1 MTRLRQRMIEDM
13 QLRGFAKKTQEAYL
27 RSVRQLAEHY
37 DKSPAEISEEELRQY
52 FLYLKNEKKASRS
65 ACTQALCGIKFLFE
79 QTLKRDWPTFEL
91 VRPPKEKRLP
101 VVLSREEVHRAL
113 GCLRTFRNFVCLS
126 TIYSCGLRLR
136 EGVELE
142 GRDVDSERMMV
153 HVRQGKGFKDRYVP
167 LPERTLTLLRQYWA
181 SHRHPRWFF
190 PGQTPG
196 GVPLA
201 EASRPVNPSTV
212 RKALQA
218 ACEAS
223 GIQKHV
229 TVHTLRHSYA
239 THLLEEGVN
248 LRQIQSYLGHRS
260 LSTTSI
266 YTHLTRDGE
275 VRAAETIN
283 RVMEPLGW

>member
-1 MTRLRQRMIEDM
+1 MTRLRQRMTEDM
-13 QLRGFAKKTQEAYL
+13 QLRGFATKTQEAYL
-27 RSVRQLAEHY
+27 RSVRQLAEY
-37 DKSPAEISEEELRQY
+37 YGRSPVEISEEELRQY

-91 VRPPKEKRLP
+91 VRPPKENKLP

-113 GCLRTFRNFVCLS
+113 GGLRRFRHFVCLS

-142 GRDVDSERMMV
+142 VRDVDSGRMMV
-153 HVRQGKGFKDRYVP
+153 HVRQGKGSKDRYVP
-167 LPERTLTLLRQYWA
+167 LPERTLILLRQYWA

-190 PGQTPG
+190 PGKTPR
-196 GVPLA
+196 GVVPA
-201 EASRPVNPSTV
+201 EASGPVHPSTV
-212 RKALQA
+212 RKAWQA

-248 LRQIQSYLGHRS
+248 LRRIQSYLGHRS
-260 LSTTSI
+260 LASTSI

-275 VRAAETIN
+275 ARAAVTIN

>member
-13 QLRGFAKKTQEAYL
+13 QLRGFAAKTQEAYL

-37 DKSPAEISEEELRQY
+37 GKSPAEISEEELRQY

-136 EGVELE
+136 EGVELDV
-142 GRDVDSERMMV
+142 RDVDSERMMV

-190 PGQTPG
+190 PGQTPR

-201 EASRPVNPSTV
+201 EASRPLNPSTV

-248 LRQIQSYLGHRS
+248 LRQIQSYLGHKS